1 MAMILNI
8 ETSTDICSVGLAKD
22 GVLVD
27 MLIDNPILN
36 GIGHGQHSRILAV
49 LIKDLL
55 EKNDLPANLL
65 DAVAVSG
72 GPGSYTGL
80 RIGISTAK
88 GVCLGANLP
97 LIAIDTLLIIAKMAH
112 EKKMGEFDLIIPM
125 IDAKRMEV
133 YCSVFDQ
140 NLNQLEE
147 TQAKIIDKNSFSNF
161 VGKKILFCGN
171 GAIKCQEELKK
182 DGFIFTDAVFPSAE
196 YMSEIAEMSF
206 NNNAFADLVYY
217 EPFYLKSFIAT
228 TPKKIF

>member
-8 ETSTDICSVGLAKD
+8 ETSTDICSVGLAKN

-27 MLIDNPILN
+27 MLIDNPILS
-36 GIGHGQHSRILAV
+36 GVGHGQHSRILAV

-55 EKNDLPANLL
+55 EKNSLSANLL
-65 DAVAVSG
+65 DSVAVSG

-80 RIGISTAK
+80 RIGVSTAK
-88 GVCLGANLP
+88 GVCLGADLP

-112 EKKMGEFDLIIPM
+112 EKRMGKFDLIIPM

-140 NLNQLEE
+140 NLNQIEE
-147 TQAKIIDKNSFSNF
+147 TQAKIIDENSFSNF
-161 VGKKILFCGN
+161 PGKKILFCGN
-171 GAIKCQEELKK
+171 GAVKCQEVLKR
-182 DGFIFTDAVFPSAE
+182 DDFVFTDDVFPSAE
-196 YMSEIAEMSF
+196 YMSELAEISF

-217 EPFYLKSFIAT
+217 EPFYLKSFVAT